1 MLLLVGFPHLVLEV
15 VGLMRELNLPID
27 ELEVVS
33 GTILSRLYPPTVSAK
48 RADFRLVVAVL

>member
-1 MLLLVGFPHLVLEV
+1 MMLPVGFPHLVLDV

-33 GTILSRLYPPTVSAK
+33 GIVLSRFYPPTVSANS
-48 RADFRLVVAVL
+48 ADFRLVVAIL